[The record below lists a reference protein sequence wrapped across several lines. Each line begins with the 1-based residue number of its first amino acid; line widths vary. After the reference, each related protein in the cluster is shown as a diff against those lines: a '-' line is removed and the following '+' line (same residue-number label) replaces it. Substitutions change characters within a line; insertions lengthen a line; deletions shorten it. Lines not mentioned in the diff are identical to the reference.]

1 MWRLFREFLG
11 LEGKRALKILPQY
24 YLGTALLVT
33 LFAVVALAGNAAL
46 SKEEQEDRVEIA
58 LVMQDRYLKNY
69 GMDVLQSSASAS
81 TVFRFSDVT
90 EEEALEGLKEGR
102 FDGAMV
108 FPENFV
114 ESVFGRKDAGP
125 AKFYEPPTMN
135 SLEQGLM
142 EGLIEVGTGLIAVSS
157 SYEAGAL
164 QIAEEYGVEGDSL
177 SDLQE
182 EIELYLGNRV
192 INREDTFLR
201 ADASGTDGQTLF
213 QYYFCAGVVMLL
225 MLGGVA
231 CGTLLKG
238 DARSLEDQL
247 AMHGIK
253 SPLLALARYLA
264 VLLLFFIFYTTVFLV
279 LYVTWLVKP
288 DTMDRYFA
296 ITKFAELRY
305 WYLSGLPLLTLAAA
319 LVLLVYTFAAN
330 QIGGILFLFLL
341 TALMGYASGCIVPTA
356 YLPKAVRGI
365 GRYLPTFTMLRVS
378 VGGLRQKADW
388 ARTGILLLEAAAAW
402 LATVGIMSFN
412 RWREQR

>member
-1 MWRLFREFLG
+1 MSKLFRKFLG

-46 SKEEQEDRVEIA
+46 TKEEKEDRVEIA
-58 LVMQDRYLKNY
+58 LVMQDTYLKNY

-81 TVFRFSDVT
+81 SVFRFTEVT
-90 EEEALEGLKEGR
+90 EEEALAGLKEGKY
-102 FDGAMV
+102 DGAMV
-108 FPENFV
+108 FPPNFV
-114 ESVFGRKDAGP
+114 SSVFGNGESGP
-125 AKFYEPPTMN
+125 AKFYEPPSMN
-135 SLEQGLM
+135 SLDQGLM

-157 SYEAGAL
+157 SYVVGAVD
-164 QIAEEYGVEGDSL
+164 IAAQYGVEGNALVNIQD
-177 SDLQE
+177 E
-182 EIELYLGNRV
+182 MEMYMAARV
-192 INREDTFLR
+192 INREDTFVK

-213 QYYFCAGVVMLL
+213 QYYFCAGIVMLL

-238 DARSLEDQL
+238 DAKSLEDQL

-264 VLLLFFIFYTTVFLV
+264 VLLLFFIFYTTVFLM
-279 LYVTWLVKP
+279 LYLTWIGKP
-288 DTMDRYFA
+288 DIMEKYFA
-296 ITKFAELRY
+296 ITKFAELRN
-305 WYLSGLPLLTLAAA
+305 WYLAGLPLLTLASA

-341 TALMGYASGCIVPTA
+341 TALMGYASGCIVPSA
-356 YLPKAVRGI
+356 YLPKAVRSI
-365 GRYLPTFTMLRVS
+365 GRYLPTYTMLRVS
-378 VGGLRQKADW
+378 VGGLRQKVEW
-388 ARTGILLLEAAAAW
+388 ARTGFLLLEALIAW
-402 LATVGIMSFN
+402 LMTVGIMSWN

>member
-1 MWRLFREFLG
+1 
-11 LEGKRALKILPQY
+11 
-24 YLGTALLVT
+24 
-33 LFAVVALAGNAAL
+33 
-46 SKEEQEDRVEIA
+46 
-58 LVMQDRYLKNY
+58 
-69 GMDVLQSSASAS
+69 
-81 TVFRFSDVT
+81 
-90 EEEALEGLKEGR
+90 
-102 FDGAMV
+102 
-108 FPENFV
+108 
-114 ESVFGRKDAGP
+114 
-125 AKFYEPPTMN
+125 
-135 SLEQGLM
+135 
-142 EGLIEVGTGLIAVSS
+142 LIEVGTGLIAVSS

-164 QIAEEYGVEGDSL
+164 QIAEEYGVSGNSL
-177 SDLQE
+177 SNLQD
-182 EIELYLGNRV
+182 EIELYLGKRV

-213 QYYFCAGVVMLL
+213 QYYFCAGIVMLL

-247 AMHGIK
+247 AMHGVK

-279 LYVTWLVKP
+279 LYVAWLGWP

-296 ITKFAELRY
+296 ITKFSELRY
-305 WYLSGLPLLTLAAA
+305 WYLAGLPLLTLAAS

-330 QIGGILFLFLL
+330 QIGGILLLFLL

-356 YLPKAVRGI
+356 YLPKAVRSI

-388 ARTGILLLEAAAAW
+388 ARTGILALEAVAAW
-402 LATVGIMSFN
+402 LATVGIMSWN

>member
-90 EEEALEGLKEGR
+90 EAEALAGLKEGR

-114 ESVFGRKDAGP
+114 ESVFGRKDSGP
-125 AKFYEPPTMN
+125 ARFYEPPTMN

-164 QIAEEYGVEGDSL
+164 QIAEEYGVSGNSL
-177 SDLQE
+177 SNLQD
-182 EIELYLGNRV
+182 EIELYLGKRV

-213 QYYFCAGVVMLL
+213 QYYFCAGIVMLL

-247 AMHGIK
+247 AMHGVK

-279 LYVTWLVKP
+279 LYVAWLGWP

-296 ITKFAELRY
+296 ITKFSELRY
-305 WYLSGLPLLTLAAA
+305 WYLAGLPLLTLAAA

-330 QIGGILFLFLL
+330 QIGGILLLFLL

-356 YLPKAVRGI
+356 YLPKAVRSI

-388 ARTGILLLEAAAAW
+388 ARTCILALEAVAAW
-402 LATVGIMSFN
+402 LATVGIMSWN

>member
-58 LVMQDRYLKNY
+58 LVMQDKYLKNY
-69 GMDVLQSSASAS
+69 GMDVLQSSESAS

-90 EEEALEGLKEGR
+90 EEEALKGLKEGR

-108 FPENFV
+108 FPENYV

-125 AKFYEPPTMN
+125 AKFYEPPSMN

-142 EGLIEVGTGLIAVSS
+142 EGLIEVGTGLIAISS

-177 SDLQE
+177 TDLQE

-213 QYYFCAGVVMLL
+213 QYYFCAGIVMLL

-247 AMHGIK
+247 AMHGVK

-305 WYLSGLPLLTLAAA
+305 WYLAGLPLLTLAAA

-330 QIGGILFLFLL
+330 QIGGILLLFLL

-356 YLPKAVRGI
+356 YLPKAVRSI
-365 GRYLPTFTMLRVS
+365 GHYLPTFTMLRVS

-388 ARTGILLLEAAAAW
+388 ARTGILLLEATAAW
-402 LATVGIMSFN
+402 LATVGIMSWN